1 MATLADSTPSISTPT
16 RTKGYPAGSVRFDA
30 IFVLLSAWLLGGL
43 AIDGWAHTHG
53 QVDNSFFTPWHA
65 VFYSGFMAV
74 GLFLFVNQWRNLSK
88 GYPLRRALPAGYE
101 LSLIGAAIFAVG
113 GVGDMIWHTLFGIE
127 RALAETLLSP
137 THLLLAI
144 GMALIMS
151 GPLRAA
157 WFRPERGGG
166 WRMLAPMLLSAAMI
180 WCILSFFTAFA
191 HPFTEIY
198 ATQSS
203 RTSNAYL
210 TQNNGVASIILQT
223 VALSGIVLLL
233 VRRWKLPFGALTLM
247 ITLNSLMMCVFQ
259 DYYSLVPG
267 AAVAGLI
274 ADILLSRLKPSVD
287 RPSRFYIFAFSVP
300 LIFYILYF
308 ISVHLTQGRIGWS
321 VHLWVGSAF
330 VAGITGLLVSFLL
343 VSPFR
348 ERDLTSNGE

>member
-1 MATLADSTPSISTPT
+1 MATIADPVSSTSAPS
-16 RTKGYPAGSVRFDA
+16 RVKGYPVGSVRFDA

-53 QVDNSFFTPWHA
+53 QVDTSFFTPWHA

-101 LSLIGAAIFAVG
+101 LSLVGAAVFAVG

-157 WFRPERGGG
+157 WFRPERSGG
-166 WRMLAPMLLSAAMI
+166 WRTLGPMLLSATMI

-191 HPFTEIY
+191 HPYTEIY
-198 ATQSS
+198 ATQAS
-203 RTSNAYL
+203 RSANAYL

-223 VALSGIVLLL
+223 IVLSGIVLLL
-233 VRRWKLPFGALTLM
+233 IRRWKLPFGALTLM
-247 ITLNSLMMCVFQ
+247 MTLSTLIMCVFQ
-259 DYYSLVPG
+259 DYFSLVPG

-274 ADILLSRLKPSVD
+274 ADLVLMWLKPD
-287 RPSRFYIFAFSVP
+287 KPSRFYSFAFLVP
-300 LIFYILYF
+300 LVFYALYF
-308 ISVHLTQGRIGWS
+308 ISLQLTQGRIGWS
-321 VHLWVGSAF
+321 IHLWMGSAF
-330 VAGITGLLVSFLL
+330 VAGIAGLLVSFLL
-343 VSPFR
+343 VSPFQTPA
-348 ERDLTSNGE
+348 EGIEI